1 MMDKHNCKR
10 LQSSDWHSNKHH
22 LTLIALTCSNKGN
35 LCGKYVDDKGHTYIH
50 WLNDIEK
57 ASVLA
62 AAVGK
67 LELK

>member
-1 MMDKHNCKR
+1 MKDKHNCKR
-10 LQSSDWHSNKHH
+10 LQSSDWHSTKSR
-22 LTLIALTCSNKGN
+22 LTLIEITSSTHGN
-35 LCGKYVDDKGHTYIH
+35 LCGKYVDGNGDMYIH